1 MIHTKLIVG
10 KGGREHSSIVE
21 QLSGYTVCVCVWMY
35 PVCVC
40 VRACVCVC
48 VCVCGCVC
56 VCVCVC
62 SILQDP
68 ELLSEVNAELLEP
81 LLPSDVLEPLVEQH
95 LAEKEV
101 RNNHTP

>member
-1 MIHTKLIVG
+1 VNHPE
-10 KGGREHSSIVE
+10 GGAELGHFLWFTCPSYACLPIPMQIRR
-21 QLSGYTVCVCVWMY
+21 

-48 VCVCGCVC
+48 VCVCACVC

-81 LLPSDVLEPLVEQH
+81 LLPSDVLKPLVEQH
-95 LAEKEV
+95 LEDKEALAGEG
-101 RNNHTP
+101 